1 MPRSSL
7 ARAMLVL
14 AAALNLIPLAYT
26 GLFLAPGTAAGGAYD
41 ARLHFIATHATL
53 WSVGWLMW
61 MGGSLGL
68 VLSIWTVTRAFVSRT
83 DVPNLLRFAPIV
95 ALIGGTVDVVGDA
108 IQVTA
113 FPTIAHAYVAT
124 PPGTTDTPLLLFDL
138 ADHLTSLLS
147 AGVANTVYFVAGALC
162 VVALARVRDFP
173 AWITW
178 LGVVAWLA
186 TLAATPAVFFPAVL
200 PVFVAGALFLYAAW
214 LGALALWGIGGLR
227 LRWPLPQL
235 HRV

>member
-1 MPRSSL
+1 SL

-26 GLFLAPGTAAGGAYD
+26 GLFLAPGTAAGGDAD

-61 MGGSLGL
+61 MGGSLGF

-83 DVPNLLRFAPIV
+83 AVPNLLRFAPIV

-113 FPTIAHAYVAT
+113 MPTLAQAYVSA
-124 PPGTTDTPLLLFDL
+124 PPGTTTTPLLLFDL
-138 ADHLTSLLS
+138 ADHLAALLS
-147 AGVANTVYFVAGALC
+147 AGVANTVYFIAGVLC
-162 VVALARVRDFP
+162 VVALARVRAFP
-173 AWITW
+173 RW
-178 LGVVAWLA
+178 LTVLGGAAWLA

-200 PVFVAGALFLYAAW
+200 PIFVAGALFLYAAW
-214 LGALALWGIGGLR
+214 LGGLAIWGIGGWH
-227 LRWPLPQL
+227 LRWPMPQF